1 MAENGSENAAL
12 EESADG
18 DRILVDIRYNLKNG
32 RVVYRTYPVD
42 SQVFEENADELYEK
56 PGFIKAMYPI
66 FGRRSSEIS
75 SIWAYGVNA
84 RSGSYTFRSKE
95 EKEEFAEAYKQDL
108 LTLSYSDLSGSD
120 LLGNMTI
127 SYEPEQQET
136 GNEILPT
143 SLISDEDNGYPI
155 LRRFKKTIA
164 VLEKFGVTFPETLD
178 PDEVRELSVWYE
190 NSDVAVN
197 LLAVGA
203 GETDLISD
211 SQKKNCWIC
220 FPINTVSHRRAIRI
234 FTASPHTGKKITICR
249 PLSYREV
256 SFRKTFVR
264 YWKTVSGR

>member
-1 MAENGSENAAL
+1 M
-12 EESADG
+12 
-18 DRILVDIRYNLKNG
+18 
-32 RVVYRTYPVD
+32 
-42 SQVFEENADELYEK
+42 
-56 PGFIKAMYPI
+56 
-66 FGRRSSEIS
+66 
-75 SIWAYGVNA
+75 
-84 RSGSYTFRSKE
+84 
-95 EKEEFAEAYKQDL
+95 
-108 LTLSYSDLSGSD
+108 SYSDLSGSD

-143 SLISDEDNGYPI
+143 SLISDEDNGYPS

-211 SQKKNCWIC
+211 SQKKELLDM
-220 FPINTVSHRRAIRI
+220 
-234 FTASPHTGKKITICR
+234 
-249 PLSYREV
+249 LSYQYCIAPESDKDIYCITAYGEENNYLQTFIVPGSDLPEDIRTILENSVRQV
-256 SFRKTFVR
+256 SSEKSQIT
-264 YWKTVSGR
+264 G

>member
-1 MAENGSENAAL
+1 MPE
-12 EESADG
+12 
-18 DRILVDIRYNLKNG
+18 
-32 RVVYRTYPVD
+32 
-42 SQVFEENADELYEK
+42 
-56 PGFIKAMYPI
+56 
-66 FGRRSSEIS
+66 
-75 SIWAYGVNA
+75 
-84 RSGSYTFRSKE
+84 
-95 EKEEFAEAYKQDL
+95 AEATRSVPKRKKKNLQKRLINRFL

-211 SQKKNCWIC
+211 SQKKELLDMLSYQYCIAPESDKDIYC
-220 FPINTVSHRRAIRI
+220 I
-234 FTASPHTGKKITICR
+234 TAYGEENNYLADLYRTGK
-249 PLSYREV
+249 
-256 SFRKTFVR
+256 
-264 YWKTVSGR
+264 